1 MSNHTCILI
10 TLFHENHTL
19 LQHTCTHPRTCVH
32 GRVHTHY
39 QAYLEKNCLLKG
51 YLNSCL
57 WEIYFVGKAFSG
69 KHIWIVSPFK
79 FYNKDKLCHY

>member
-1 MSNHTCILI
+1 MKTIHYYNTHACMHAHTRRR
-10 TLFHENHTL
+10 L
-19 LQHTCTHPRTCVH
+19 L
-32 GRVHTHY
+32 
-39 QAYLEKNCLLKG
+39 AKKCLLRG

-79 FYNKDKLCHY
+79 FYRKDKLCHYMIA